1 MRYKEFIKKY
11 VFAIDFSVLKYYNST
26 ITLTL
31 YHTKVKMKESENM
44 KKLKNKDV
52 DALFEAILSL
62 QTVEECYSFFEDA
75 CTIKEILEIAQRL
88 KAAKMLKNGV
98 NYVDISKETGMSTA
112 TISRVNKCLEYGNG
126 GYNIVLERLNKEEN

>member
-1 MRYKEFIKKY
+1 
-11 VFAIDFSVLKYYNST
+11 
-26 ITLTL
+26 
-31 YHTKVKMKESENM
+31 MKERENM

-126 GYNIVLERLNKEEN
+126 GYNIVLDRLNEDK